1 MTPYTPD
8 SFREVL
14 ARLPLFSELNTDE
27 ISMLLPG
34 VREYR
39 ACANEMLFNKGDR
52 LDGIYVVVTGQVKL
66 SIPSQQGAEKVIGT
80 LNAGAAFAEAIV
92 FLDIPC
98 PVSAQAMQDSV
109 LLVANKKVLLD
120 VLDCDPRFGRKMLA
134 SLSMKLHQLM
144 ADMETCTLMNSVQRV
159 VCFLSHQAPE
169 QTAAQYEVRLDTSK
183 QMLASRLS
191 LAPETLSRVLHH
203 LVTVGLIEVK
213 GRTLKVM
220 DAQRLKSLQG

>member
-14 ARLPLFSELNTDE
+14 IRLPLFSELNKEE

-34 VREYR
+34 VREYKAR
-39 ACANEMLFNKGDR
+39 ANEMLFNKGDR

-66 SIPSQQGAEKVIGT
+66 CIPSQQGLEKVIGT
-80 LNAGAAFAEAIV
+80 MNAGAAFAEAIV

-98 PVSAQAMQDSV
+98 PVSAQATQDSV
-109 LLVANKKVLLD
+109 LLVASKKVLLD
-120 VLDCDPRFGRKMLA
+120 VLDCDSQFGRKMLA

-169 QTAAQYEVRLDTSK
+169 QNMAQYEVRLDTSK

-203 LVTVGLIEVK
+203 LVTAGLIEVQ
-213 GRTLKVM
+213 GRTLRIL
-220 DAQRLKSLQG
+220 DAQRLKHFQG